1 MSKRLKSIKPKDQRD
16 LTELWQSN
24 MRKDQDPTSS
34 PNPQKASTAK
44 KRTPP
49 STEQPEGKRSIK
61 GQG

>member
-49 STEQPEGKRSIK
+49 QVQNDQKVKEV
-61 GQG
+61 

>member
-24 MRKDQDPTSS
+24 MRKDQAPTSS

-49 STEQPEGKRSIK
+49 STE
-61 GQG
+61 